1 MDKYSKF
8 KQSFEEAIKWFKCI
22 DKKEV
27 IRVVS
32 HLDADGISACAVILN
47 ALDNENRR
55 YSISIIRQLRDEN
68 LHEYSREEYKH
79 FIFTDLGSGKI
90 SSMSRILKDKS
101 ILVLDHHKPEK
112 DSAYNVVH
120 INPNLLGI
128 EGGMEISG
136 AGVAYFFSRT
146 LNNKNKALAHLGIIG
161 AVGDIQDENGFSI
174 LNLEILDDAVK
185 AKKLEV
191 IENGFKFFGKQ
202 TRPLF
207 RILQY
212 TDNPYIPDVSGS
224 MGGAI
229 QFLRHVVGI
238 DDKKVERIK
247 INDLNKEQLERLRA
261 GIIMK
266 RADQEN
272 PEDIFSNTYLLTEE
286 KEGSPLKDVKE
297 FSTLLNACGRLER
310 ASLGIGVCLGDKK
323 SKESAMKSMK
333 SYRKEIAIS
342 LNWYHNNKN
351 SDRVFS
357 GEGFTIINAK
367 DNILASVAGTMAS
380 ILSKSNEFEDGHY
393 ILSMAQMLDDN
404 TKASIRV
411 AGRNI
416 AEEVDLRVIIR
427 KITEKV
433 DGEAGGHKHAA
444 GALFLT
450 EQEDRFIDI
459 AKSILA
465 KHAIEEKIVEG

>member
-1 MDKYSKF
+1 MF
-8 KQSFEEAIKWFKCI
+8 KKSFEEAVKWFKRI

-55 YSISIIRQLRDEN
+55 YSISIIRQLGDEN

-90 SSMSRILKDKS
+90 NSMNRILKDKS

-112 DSAYNVVH
+112 VEADNVTH
-120 INPNLLGI
+120 INPNLFGI
-128 EGGMEISG
+128 EGGTEISG
-136 AGVAYFFSRT
+136 AGVAYFFSRK
-146 LNNKNKALAHLGIIG
+146 LNGKNKSLAHLGIIG
-161 AVGDIQDENGFSI
+161 AIGDIQDENGFSS
-174 LNLEILDDAVK
+174 LNLEILDDAVN

-191 IENGFKFFGKQ
+191 IENGLKFFGKQ

-212 TDNPYIPDVSGS
+212 TDNPYIPDISGS

-238 DDKKVERIK
+238 DDKRVERVK
-247 INDLNKEQLERLRA
+247 MKDLDKDQMERLRA

-266 RADQEN
+266 RSDQED
-272 PEDIFSNTYLLTEE
+272 PEDIFSNSYLLVDE

-333 SYRKEIAIS
+333 NYRKEIAIS
-342 LNWYHNNKN
+342 LDWYHSNKN
-351 SDRVFS
+351 SAGVFN
-357 GEGFTIINAK
+357 GDGFTIINAK

-393 ILSMAQMLDDN
+393 ILSMAQMLDEN
-404 TKASIRV
+404 TKASMRV

-416 AEEVDLRVIIR
+416 SEDVDLRVIIK
-427 KITEKV
+427 KIAKQVE
-433 DGEAGGHKHAA
+433 GEAGGHKHAA

-450 EQEDRFIDI
+450 EQEDKFIDM
-459 AKSILA
+459 A
-465 KHAIEEKIVEG
+465 KHAIEEKLVEN

>member
-1 MDKYSKF
+1 MDKYAKF
-8 KQSFEEAIKWFKCI
+8 KQSFEEAVKWFKRI

-27 IRVVS
+27 IRVIS
-32 HLDADGISACAVILN
+32 HLDADGISACAVMLN

-55 YSISIIRQLRDEN
+55 YSISIIRQLGDEN

-90 SSMSRILKDKS
+90 SSMGSILKDKS
-101 ILVLDHHKPEK
+101 ILILDHHKPEK
-112 DSAYNVVH
+112 AIAQNVTH
-120 INPNLLGI
+120 INPNLFGI
-128 EGGMEISG
+128 EGGTEISG
-136 AGVAYFFSRT
+136 AGVAYFFSRK
-146 LNNKNKALAHLGIIG
+146 LNSKNKVLAHLGIIG
-161 AVGDIQDENGFSI
+161 AIGDIQDENGFSS

-191 IENGFKFFGKQ
+191 IENGLKFFGKQ

-212 TDNPYIPDVSGS
+212 TDNPYIPDISGS

-229 QFLRHVVGI
+229 LFLKHVVGI
-238 DDKKVERIK
+238 DDKRVERVK
-247 INDLNKEQLERLRA
+247 IRDLNKEQMERLRA

-266 RADQEN
+266 RSKEED
-272 PEDIFSNTYLLTEE
+272 PEDIFSNSYLLVEE

-333 SYRKEIAIS
+333 NYRREIAIS
-342 LNWYHNNKN
+342 LDWYHSNKN
-351 SDRVFS
+351 SNNIFN
-357 GEGFTIINAK
+357 GNKFTIINAK

-404 TKASIRV
+404 TKASMRV

-416 AEEVDLRVIIR
+416 AEEVDLRVIIQ
-427 KITEKV
+427 KIAEEV

-444 GALFLT
+444 GALFAT
-450 EQEDRFIDI
+450 EYEDKFVDI
-459 AKSILA
+459 AKQVLTKYS
-465 KHAIEEKIVEG
+465 IEEKIVES